1 MFVMQSLSLKMNS
14 RTSSR
19 FDCFCLLAL
28 NVDVACSLCIVE
40 LTLDSS
46 LGRGIF
52 EGLLSNTGICP
63 RPWLR
68 FVGVPRKVP
77 VSADM
82 V

>member
-1 MFVMQSLSLKMNS
+1 MKFLQLRINS

-28 NVDVACSLCIVE
+28 NVEVPFSLCIVE
-40 LTLDSS
+40 LTFDSN

-52 EGLLSNTGICP
+52 EGLLSNTGNCP

-68 FVGVPRKVP
+68 FVGVPRSVP

-82 V
+82 I

>member
-1 MFVMQSLSLKMNS
+1 MKFLLLRRNSL
-14 RTSSR
+14 TSSR

-28 NVDVACSLCIVE
+28 NVEVPVSLCIVE
-40 LTLDSS
+40 LTLDSN

-52 EGLLSNTGICP
+52 EGLLSNTGSCP

-68 FVGVPRKVP
+68 FVGVPRNVP

-82 V
+82 M